1 MSRCQAASRTFHH
14 ISKNHSISKHFT
26 CIKFRFKDCTIYM
39 RKTMLLPP
47 SSLSCHSWRCFLW
60 LYVLYMKIIII
71 IVSHNLTNRLMVFVP
86 FITSAMGRHTLP
98 PGIIYCCFVLLPFC
112 LHIPQQQI
120 NQVAVSIFCRHA
132 HQPVCEHHQPSLSHS
147 KVWFSTNNVCILE
160 LILPSFMTLLNVGW
174 SVSLTWDMW
183 HMYEA
188 YLAVVFAI
196 L

>member
-14 ISKNHSISKHFT
+14 ISKNHSVSKHFT

-147 KVWFSTNNVCILE
+147 KV
-160 LILPSFMTLLNVGW
+160 
-174 SVSLTWDMW
+174 
-183 HMYEA
+183 
-188 YLAVVFAI
+188 
-196 L
+196 